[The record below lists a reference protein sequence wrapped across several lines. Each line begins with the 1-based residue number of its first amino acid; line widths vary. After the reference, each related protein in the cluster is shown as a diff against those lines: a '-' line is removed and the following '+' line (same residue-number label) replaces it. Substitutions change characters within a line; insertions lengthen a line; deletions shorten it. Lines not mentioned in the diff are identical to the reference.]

1 MDAKHAIS
9 IRPWH
14 GKTPECKHTML
25 LLRSENDLTNLSS
38 ATVQSVAGVLSCAFV
53 GSATY

>member
-1 MDAKHAIS
+1 
-9 IRPWH
+9 
-14 GKTPECKHTML
+14 ML

-38 ATVQSVAGVLSCAFV
+38 AAVQSVTGVLSCAFV